1 MSRPKIYKIL
11 LSKEDSDRLKLMC
24 KKKNTTQT
32 LYQRCRI
39 LLALD
44 ESQSSPLT
52 YDQCIST
59 LNVSRGTIASTVKLF
74 SSGGIDKVLETHRN
88 INSDNA
94 RRKVD
99 GRTEARIIEIACG
112 PVPEG
117 HSRWTLR
124 LLEERMRMELDEPI
138 SREAIRRALKKT
150 NFDLTVTTTGAS
162 QV

>member
-1 MSRPKIYKIL
+1 MSRPKLYKVV
-11 LSKEDSDRLKLMC
+11 LSEEESIRLKSVC
-24 KKKNTTQT
+24 KNKKTTQT
-32 LYQRCRI
+32 IYQRCRI

-52 YDQCIST
+52 YDQCISA
-59 LNVSRGTIASTVKLF
+59 LGVSRGTVAKTVKLF
-74 SSGGIDKVLETHRN
+74 STGGVDEVLATHRN

-99 GRTEARIIEIACG
+99 GRIEARIIEIACG

-117 HSRWTLR
+117 HSRWTIR
-124 LLEERMRMELDEPI
+124 LLEEKMKIELDEPI
-138 SREAIRRALKKT
+138 SREAIRRSLKKT
-150 NFDLTVTTTGAS
+150 NFDLTATTTGAS